1 MASQPWRAAFL
12 FDCLFCN
19 LIKGKRTIQEAYLS
33 ASELLRLHRAGG
45 KRFIN
50 LFRTIGRCIQR
61 AVQIQFQHPVFLADG
76 GNAALFA
83 VIYSPRGGDGHAAG
97 CKA

>member
-1 MASQPWRAAFL
+1 MAVKHARGLFIRLFILQPHQRQAH
-12 FDCLFCN
+12 DS
-19 LIKGKRTIQEAYLS
+19 GAYLS